1 MYNTLLWTFHR
12 IGFDATFNKTQSQ
25 RYFDQ
30 LHGFEIKTMVSSIK
44 NMQGHVKQLKVIKPS
59 YISKINKKIHI
70 IFIQLK
76 CIFVFV
82 LTDGSLY
89 TL

>member
-30 LHGFEIKTMVSSIK
+30 LHGFEIKTIVSSIK
-44 NMQGHVKQLKVIKPS
+44 KHAGKRKAVKG
-59 YISKINKKIHI
+59 
-70 IFIQLK
+70 
-76 CIFVFV
+76 
-82 LTDGSLY
+82 D
-89 TL
+89 